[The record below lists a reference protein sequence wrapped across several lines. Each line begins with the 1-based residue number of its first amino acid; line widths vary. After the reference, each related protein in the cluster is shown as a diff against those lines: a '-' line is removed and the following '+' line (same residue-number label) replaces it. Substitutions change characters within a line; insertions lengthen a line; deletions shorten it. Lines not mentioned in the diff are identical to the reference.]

1 MQARDERALPALC
14 ERRRRVPAQN
24 MPEQGASRSIVPPR
38 AELLCR
44 GTPVAFVEGITP
56 TIHTRPTDSSIDD
69 DLSCSAARSRAYLH
83 VDVCKPVFARSRLL
97 SSSIVVHSL
106 VDQQV
111 VDQPGFF
118 LLPLLFCFFD
128 LRCRSVQRYSVVRF
142 VRPATTKRNF
152 RFRNFF
158 YFSRSIVRL

>member
-38 AELLCR
+38 TELLCR

-56 TIHTRPTDSSIDD
+56 TIHTRPTDSPIDD

-97 SSSIVVHSL
+97 SSSIVVHFAGPTGG
-106 VDQQV
+106 
-111 VDQPGFF
+111 PGSVFFF
-118 LLPLLFCFFD
+118 L
-128 LRCRSVQRYSVVRF
+128 YSS
-142 VRPATTKRNF
+142 A
-152 RFRNFF
+152 
-158 YFSRSIVRL
+158 FSICVINDIPFIE